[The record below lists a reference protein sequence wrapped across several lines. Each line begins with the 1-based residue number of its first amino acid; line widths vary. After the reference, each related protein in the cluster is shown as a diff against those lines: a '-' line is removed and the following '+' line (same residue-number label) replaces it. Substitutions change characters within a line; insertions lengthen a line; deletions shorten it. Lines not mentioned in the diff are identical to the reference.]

1 MEEAVAR
8 VALSYEACQLA
19 ETAGAAVPA
28 AAEELGA
35 ARAVLEA
42 ADRYVESV
50 VALARLRGSSW
61 QEIAA
66 ALGRSEQAV
75 RAQHPPR
82 AGRGAAVGGGS
93 AAGGGSAGRG
103 DAAGGGDAAGRG
115 SAAGG
120 GDAAG
125 RGSAAGGGGDW
136 WREHLLCDPAEAAFD
151 LDDWVR
157 RHLDGDPGPAPV
169 SGVLRRQATV

>member
-19 ETAGAAVPA
+19 ETAGAAVPTSV
-28 AAEELGA
+28 EELAA
-35 ARAVLEA
+35 ARAVLQA
-42 ADRYVESV
+42 VDRYVESV

-66 ALGRSEQAV
+66 ALGRSGVSRRDECIPAV
-75 RAQHPPR
+75 RVRTAGVKGEEAASPPAACG
-82 AGRGAAVGGGS
+82 AGIAPEARS
-93 AAGGGSAGRG
+93 
-103 DAAGGGDAAGRG
+103 
-115 SAAGG
+115 
-120 GDAAG
+120 
-125 RGSAAGGGGDW
+125 W
-136 WREHLLCDPAEAAFD
+136 WREHLAADPTEAALD

-157 RHLDGDPGPAPV
+157 RHLDEDAGPAPV

>member
-35 ARAVLEA
+35 ARAVLQA
-42 ADRYVESV
+42 TDRYVESV
-50 VALARLRGSSW
+50 IALARLRGSSW

-66 ALGRSEQAV
+66 ALGRSEQSV
-75 RAQHPPR
+75 RAQHAPALR
-82 AGRGAAVGGGS
+82 AGRGDPERGDPERGDPERGDPERGDPERGDPERGDP
-93 AAGGGSAGRG
+93 AGGGA
-103 DAAGGGDAAGRG
+103 
-115 SAAGG
+115 
-120 GDAAG
+120 
-125 RGSAAGGGGDW
+125 GDW

-157 RHLDGDPGPAPV
+157 RHLDADSGPAPV

>member
-35 ARAVLEA
+35 ARAVLQA

-50 VALARLRGSSW
+50 IALARLRGSSW

-66 ALGRSEQAV
+66 ALGRSERSV
-75 RAQHPPR
+75 RAQHAPALR
-82 AGRGAAVGGGS
+82 AGRGDP
-93 AAGGGSAGRG
+93 GRG
-103 DAAGGGDAAGRG
+103 DAAGGGA
-115 SAAGG
+115 
-120 GDAAG
+120 
-125 RGSAAGGGGDW
+125 GDW

-157 RHLDGDPGPAPV
+157 RHLDADPGPAPV